1 MVTVSFTGSRRL
13 PPACEDQVWARLR
26 RLADQANNGMISE
39 FVSGAADGIDT
50 FVAVNLSAWC
60 PDTRHRLVVP
70 AAGHNRLLAQ
80 EWESSRNPNL
90 KVERMLVQPGPA
102 ALQYRL
108 RDQRMVGPG
117 RRWVGGGVPA
127 VRGAAPAPQ
136 RHMADSAAGT
146 QGRCQAHNQHLGA
159 APRAVLSPD
168 AAFRRTRSSPGARG
182 RRRGTTGP
190 NRSTQL

>member
-108 RDQRMVGPG
+108 RDQRMV
-117 RRWVGGGVPA
+117 
-127 VRGAAPAPQ
+127 
-136 RHMADSAAGT
+136 DLAAGGWVEAFPLYEE
-146 QGRCQAHNQHLGA
+146 QRQ
-159 APRAVLSPD
+159 PRSGTWLTVRL
-168 AAFRRTRSSPGARG
+168 ARKAG
-182 RRRGTTGP
+182 VKLTINILEPRP
-190 NRSTQL
+190 ALF